1 MNVHQFANFKN
12 KRIYMTGKTVRLVN
26 FLLDSILFFLILIVF
41 MSVFKNLIPIENMK
55 WISAVLYFLYYFLFE
70 YFKRQ
75 TIGKMITKS
84 RVVSV
89 SGSDKSFFIRIFFRT
104 LMRFIP
110 IDIISYL
117 FTFRGFHDQIS
128 ETSVMQLNE
137 NAKQ

>member
-1 MNVHQFANFKN
+1 MNDHHCANFKN
-12 KRIYMTGKTVRLVN
+12 ERISMTGKTVRLVN

-89 SGSDKSFFIRIFFRT
+89 SGNDNSFFIRIFFRT

>member
-1 MNVHQFANFKN
+1 MNDHQFANFKN
-12 KRIYMTGKTVRLVN
+12 KRINMTGKTVRLVN
-26 FLLDSILFFLILIVF
+26 FLLDSILFFVILIVF

-89 SGSDKSFFIRIFFRT
+89 TGSDKSLFIRIFFRT

-117 FTFRGFHDQIS
+117 FTYRGFHDLIS
-128 ETSVMQLNE
+128 ETSVIQLNDT
-137 NAKQ
+137 AKQ

>member
-1 MNVHQFANFKN
+1 
-12 KRIYMTGKTVRLVN
+12 MTGKTVRLVN

-89 SGSDKSFFIRIFFRT
+89 SGNDNSFFIRIFFRT

-117 FTFRGFHDQIS
+117 FTYRGFHDLIS
-128 ETSVMQLNE
+128 ETSVIQLNDT
-137 NAKQ
+137 AKQ

>member
-1 MNVHQFANFKN
+1 
-12 KRIYMTGKTVRLVN
+12 MTGKTVRLVN
-26 FLLDSILFFLILIVF
+26 FLLDSILFFVILIVF

-89 SGSDKSFFIRIFFRT
+89 TGSDKSLFIRIFFRT

-117 FTFRGFHDQIS
+117 FTYRGFHDLIS
-128 ETSVMQLNE
+128 ETSVIQLNDT
-137 NAKQ
+137 AKQ